1 MDSSAGLHLS
11 APFWLVLQD
20 AVSMT
25 AADELS
31 SSVSEDTGFCS
42 APPLPSDPQELCDLP
57 DPQDSQDPPEPQE
70 TQDPQEDLD
79 PAPPPPP
86 AIDTPPG
93 SLCDEDP
100 QTVLPLS
107 LPLPMTPET
116 KPDPDPDPDSTCGS
130 VWEEDVTQA
139 LKELDERC
147 EEEEADFSGM
157 SRWVENPGIHINHYR

>member
-1 MDSSAGLHLS
+1 
-11 APFWLVLQD
+11 
-20 AVSMT
+20 MT

-42 APPLPSDPQELCDLP
+42 APALPSDPPELCDLP
-57 DPQDSQDPPEPQE
+57 DSQDPQESQDAQDPQE

-79 PAPPPPP
+79 PAPPPPL

-93 SLCDEDP
+93 SLCEEES

-107 LPLPMTPET
+107 LPLPMPPES

-157 SRWVENPGIHINHYR
+157 SR

>member
-1 MDSSAGLHLS
+1 
-11 APFWLVLQD
+11 
-20 AVSMT
+20 MT

-42 APPLPSDPQELCDLP
+42 TTLLPSDPQELCDLP
-57 DPQDSQDPPEPQE
+57 DTQGPQDAQE
-70 TQDPQEDLD
+70 TQDSQEIQDDLD
-79 PAPPPPP
+79 PAPPPPL

-93 SLCDEDP
+93 SLCEEEY
-100 QTVLPLS
+100 QTVLPLPVS
-107 LPLPMTPET
+107 MLPEA
-116 KPDPDPDPDSTCGS
+116 KADPDPDSTCGS

-157 SRWVENPGIHINHYR
+157 SR